1 VLGEL
6 EKLADS
12 DAKPTARSG
21 RVGAGVKEG
30 IYEDYER
37 RDTLLKLARFHST
50 ASAETQRSL
59 KDYVAG
65 LKPNQTAIYTSP
77 AKIRRSSN
85 PPSLE
90 GFRAAASKF
99 CCWPTWSTACG

>member
-1 VLGEL
+1 LL
-6 EKLADS
+6 DHLARQAERQIGGIDQPRT
-12 DAKPTARSG
+12 KR
-21 RVGAGVKEG
+21 

-65 LKPNQTAIYTSP
+65 LKPNQTAIYYIAGEDQAQLESSLTSKASAP
-77 AKIRRSSN
+77 
-85 PPSLE
+85 
-90 GFRAAASKF
+90 AASKF